1 MFSEFC
7 IFFLFIT
14 NNKKTVHPI
23 HIKCS
28 FTRRNCT
35 RFSHPS
41 PITHS
46 LHSVQSRARAT
57 TAFFLPANCKKQES
71 TLFNKKTVQKL
82 QHTPEFSYLQK
93 CLYIIWRFWENKE
106 NTDIFKFVPNN
117 NQGIINGFSNNAHQV
132 SLPLDRSSISNT
144 FTGHFWTSSSARSS
158 HKSSRRTTW
167 E

>member
-1 MFSEFC
+1 MKLVDIMWIHDCGILFVDATQTYGVTDFSYFIFNRKTTYIYMKC
-7 IFFLFIT
+7 SQNFAFFFLFIT
-14 NNKKTVHPI
+14 NNKKTIHPI

-71 TLFNKKTVQKL
+71 TLFNKKTVWKL

-93 CLYIIWRFWENKE
+93 CLYIIWRF
-106 NTDIFKFVPNN
+106 
-117 NQGIINGFSNNAHQV
+117 
-132 SLPLDRSSISNT
+132 
-144 FTGHFWTSSSARSS
+144 
-158 HKSSRRTTW
+158 
-167 E
+167 